1 MELFLPTYLRYNHME
16 YKAHVCMCRR
26 MVATSTTSTTTTTT
40 TTTSTTTTTTTTT
53 TTAAVVIVVFVIY
66 GKELSY
72 CIRSWTGD
80 DYVGDNSDA
89 FRSRWI

>member
-1 MELFLPTYLRYNHME
+1 ME
-16 YKAHVCMCRR
+16 YEAHVCMCRR
-26 MVATSTTSTTTTTT
+26 MVATS
-40 TTTSTTTTTTTTT
+40 TTTTTTT

-66 GKELSY
+66 GKELNY
-72 CIRSWTGD
+72 CIRSWTCD